1 MLKAD
6 LLFERK
12 GLPEDLQ
19 FLSQRYPRDE
29 WRRPGALSS
38 MGRFWLKRHNF
49 FRELASHLSG
59 SIAMLREED
68 FEPRAFAG
76 WFAPR
81 LDYLLADLEGH
92 HHIEDAHYFPIFLAA
107 EPRLRRGF
115 DILDS
120 DHQLIHDLL
129 EGNADAGRRFLEGLG
144 KGGDAMLFASEAY
157 GAEADRLVTG
167 LMRHLEDE
175 EDLIVP
181 LLLDRVDGGDAL
193 M

>member
-1 MLKAD
+1 MVEAE

-19 FLSQRYPRDE
+19 FLSQRYPRDG

-38 MGRFWLKRHNF
+38 MGRFWLKRHGF
-49 FRELASHLSG
+49 FRELAALLSG
-59 SIAMLREED
+59 SIAMLREES
-68 FEPRAFAG
+68 FEPREFAG

-81 LDYLLADLEGH
+81 LDYLLSDLEGH
-92 HHIEDAHYFPIFLAA
+92 HHIEDAHYFPIFQEA

-120 DHQLIHDLL
+120 DHRLIHDLL
-129 EGNADAGRRFLEGLG
+129 ESNAAAGRSFVEGLG
-144 KGGDAMLFASEAY
+144 KGGDAMLFAAEAY
-157 GAEADRLVTG
+157 GAQAERLVSG
-167 LMRHLEDE
+167 LVRHLEDE

-181 LLLDRVDGGDAL
+181 LLLDRADGGDAL